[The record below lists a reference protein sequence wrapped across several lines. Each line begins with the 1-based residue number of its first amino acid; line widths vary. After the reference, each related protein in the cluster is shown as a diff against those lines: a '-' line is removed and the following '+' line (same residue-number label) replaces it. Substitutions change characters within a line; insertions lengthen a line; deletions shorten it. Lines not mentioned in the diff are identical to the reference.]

1 MKIVFLKTTLAAMC
15 ALALAWAGDS
25 NRYREDFHYSYPQ
38 GAGGRLAL
46 ENFNGSVEIAGWD
59 QNTVDISGTK
69 YAESQQLLSAI
80 RIEVANSGNAVRV
93 RTTRPDPQHGNS
105 GAKYVIRVPRRTELE
120 DVHSSNGS
128 LRVEDIEGNMHL
140 ATSNGSVHLA
150 RIRGDVDARSSN
162 GSAEVQDV
170 KGSVN
175 FRTSNGGV
183 HGENV
188 EGSFDAQT
196 SNGGIRVHLR
206 DPEAGRPIRL
216 ATSNGGIDLQVDA
229 PRQNDVVAS
238 TSNGPI
244 TVRLPSGV
252 SGSVHASTNSNGSVR
267 SDFDILIH
275 GGEISRHRMDGAIG
289 GGGPRIDLSTSN
301 GNISLLR
308 I

>member
-1 MKIVFLKTTLAAMC
+1 MKT
-15 ALALAWAGDS
+15 ALLMICTAVLVWAGDS
-25 NRYREDFHYSYPQ
+25 SRYREDFHYSYPQ

-69 YAESQQLLSAI
+69 YAESQEQLHAV
-80 RIEVANSGNAVRV
+80 RIDVANSGNAVRI
-93 RTTRPDPQHGNS
+93 RTVRPDPQHSNA

-128 LRVEDIEGNMHL
+128 LRVEDIDGNMHL

-162 GSAEVQDV
+162 GNAEVQDV
-170 KGSVN
+170 RGNVN

-188 EGSFDAQT
+188 EGAFEAQT
-196 SNGGIRVHLR
+196 TNGGIRVHLR
-206 DPEAGRPIRL
+206 DAEAGRPIRL

-238 TSNGPI
+238 TSNGTI
-244 TVRLPSGV
+244 TLRLPSGV
-252 SGSVHASTNSNGSVR
+252 SGNVHASTNSNGSVR

-275 GGEISRHRMDGAIG
+275 GGEISKHRMDGAIG